1 MGAPTVTCAICGSQV
16 SKRSTMLVEPHGRIC
31 RTHPEAAQHEAKLA
45 EMAAKVRDDRKI
57 EEALQSLHVISLV
70 EYVRMAA
77 HIRDVA
83 LELVLSSFAPRIP
96 QPIRAEVER
105 LVRERGP
112 ITPKEFRDAV
122 NMAAYLKSE
131 GMA

>member
-1 MGAPTVTCAICGSQV
+1 
-16 SKRSTMLVEPHGRIC
+16 MLVEPHGRIC